1 MMVVDVHER
10 IQFNRTWLRRRL
22 GHTKRRTKQ
31 IVVAGERRHVAVRR
45 RLAAQ
50 YLRGGGLE
58 IGALQ
63 MPLRLPAGVSAR
75 YVDRFDVA
83 QLRSHYPELQDFELV
98 EPDIIDDGEVL
109 GTIPDES
116 ADFLIANH
124 MIEHCEDPI
133 GTLSNHLR
141 VLKRGGVLYMA
152 VPDRRFTFDH
162 ERDSTPLAHLVR
174 DHFEGPQWSRRAHY
188 EEWARFVAG
197 AAPEQVPA
205 EADALEAQ
213 NYSIHFHV
221 WTPISFLELVS
232 HCRSD
237 LALPLEVDALERND
251 HEFVVVMRRA
261 AGTSAASG
269 A

>member
-1 MMVVDVHER
+1 MVVDGHER
-10 IQFNRTWLRRRL
+10 IQFKRAWLRRRL
-22 GHTKRRTKQ
+22 SHTKRRTKE

-50 YLRGGGLE
+50 YLSGSGLE

-63 MPLRLPAGVSAR
+63 MPLWLPASASVR

-83 QLRSHYPELQDFELV
+83 QLRAHYPELEDFELV
-98 EPDIIDDGEVL
+98 TPDVIDDGEVL
-109 GTIPDES
+109 GSIPDES

-133 GTLSNHLR
+133 GTLSSHLR

-152 VPDRRFTFDH
+152 VPDRRFTFDR
-162 ERDSTPLAHLVR
+162 ERGPTPLAHLVR
-174 DHFEGPQWSRRAHY
+174 DHAEGPRWSRRTHY

-197 AAPEQVPA
+197 AAPQQVPA

-221 WTPISFLELVS
+221 WTPISFLELLA
-232 HCRSD
+232 HCRSG
-237 LALPLEVDALERND
+237 LELPLEVDALERND

-261 AGTSAASG
+261 AAAG